1 MLKSTALEVLEQD
14 QLCTYTMV
22 YVQQGKE
29 TLSEEKS
36 LTFSSNMEYLSCSDL
51 NISCGGIFIFSSFA
65 ACNIK
70 HALTLQLITDKI
82 TYCRL
87 QFANK
92 RPFYSLFFIM

>member
-1 MLKSTALEVLEQD
+1 MLNSRALGVLEQD
-14 QLCTYTMV
+14 QLCTYTMK

-51 NISCGGIFIFSSFA
+51 NISCGGIFIFASFA

-70 HALTLQLITDKI
+70 YALTSQLITDNLSH
-82 TYCRL
+82 TVEYNL
-87 QFANK
+87 QIKKA
-92 RPFYSLFFIM
+92 FYS